1 MAIRSVMKPGC
12 QSLEAGLS
20 AITPGTG
27 SRVRTAVQSPVECT
41 RTSSSLAMSTPDRR
55 ARAVAS
61 AVATICAA

>member
-1 MAIRSVMKPGC
+1 MRSVMNPGC
-12 QSLEAGLS
+12 QPLEAGLS
-20 AITPGTG
+20 AMTPGTG

-41 RTSSSLAMSTPDRR
+41 STSSSLAMSTPERI